1 MASTPVWKL
10 GVGAGTSCAVL
21 LDDTGWCWG
30 NILLNND
37 IPAPAQVYTYPV
49 PILSSNDA
57 VFYSVAAG
65 ERAACG
71 IFGNGTL
78 DCWGSPTAQSIDATG
93 QNDWT
98 YVSLGNNHACGI
110 VGLGQGLCWGICA
123 GDECGPLDS
132 STLLSAGNR
141 LFRIPNPNPAS
152 PWVQI
157 ETSNRI
163 LEDERF
169 NAHTCGIKSDA
180 TAWCWGDNA
189 FGQLGIGNREST
201 STPTKV
207 SGPNLWRDICTG
219 RGFTCGI
226 DTDGLLLCWGL
237 KIPSQSID
245 ENGSLFEIYGTVPV
259 VLDPDR
265 VTRDIWYTV
274 SCGYFHACVIKAT
287 DGTMHCWGE
296 NNVGQLGD
304 GTTEPAEIPKLV
316 RTPTTVIWEQGGA
329 GESHT
334 CGMPIDMNQV
344 YCWGST
350 ENGQL
355 GVGETDEDFVPVP
368 RLLRFSLSPA
378 PPPPN
383 SPVPIVEPSPSIP
396 VQSIPPPPPLLTPAP
411 APAPEE
417 ASGGGTNIGVI
428 AGAAVGGA
436 CVLCILALLAFFLI
450 RRRKNK
456 KEDGK
461 HATEDIERGS
471 TISSTGSEEGN
482 LEHPVDEHPEE
493 LSANEDDDG
502 EHASPPVNVFAVPVD
517 ESSTDEDD
525 VVPVAPLPSQLA
537 EHQEQEQKEDH
548 RDDGLYEQSDDV
560 ALPIPPADTFTEEEQ
575 HTSQQE
581 ESREDQEE
589 ILEETHEE
597 TSFGTSLAAFDT
609 TVLEEKL
616 SLERNPTFI
625 QMYHM
630 TQHFD
635 KGREYRSKSEKY
647 VSWYKPVDTLKD
659 DSKRSTSAKKSK
671 QKFLCEY
678 EGKMN
683 GLKKTADVLQNWS
696 ATGSRQF
703 GESCKKIIHIIQD
716 ITPTVWE
723 LGIMSSPFHA
733 KRMKYGLP
741 WDESMYL
748 DVYKAAQDVAYVM
761 CKRALEITDADKEY
775 DHRCMLWLLFLFSIL
790 TLSRFL
796 ADPPQANLSISY
808 SMPQKHSF
816 ESITCAEGW
825 TSMYHLCVQ
834 PLWIV

>member
-10 GVGAGTSCAVL
+10 GVGVGTSCAVL
-21 LDDTGWCWG
+21 QDDTGWCWG
-30 NILLNND
+30 NILLNNN
-37 IPAPAQVYTYPV
+37 IPMPTQVYIDPV

-57 VFYSVAAG
+57 VFSSIAAG

-71 IFGNGTL
+71 IFGNETL
-78 DCWGSPTAQSIDATG
+78 NCWGSPTAQSIDSAG
-93 QNDWT
+93 QSDWT

-110 VGLGQGLCWGICA
+110 VGFGQGLCWGICA
-123 GDECGPLDS
+123 GNECGPLES

-141 LFRIPNPNPAS
+141 LFRIPNPDPTT

-163 LEDERF
+163 LDDDRF
-169 NAHTCGIKSDA
+169 NAHTCGIKSDG

-189 FGQLGIGNREST
+189 FGQLGIGNRQST
-201 STPTKV
+201 PTPTKV
-207 SGPNLWRDICTG
+207 SGPNLWRDVCTG

-245 ENGSLFEIYGTVPV
+245 ENGSLLEIYGTVPI

-316 RTPTTVIWEQGGA
+316 RTPTTVIWEQSGA

-350 ENGQL
+350 KNGQL
-355 GVGETDEDFVPVP
+355 GVGDTDEVIVPVP
-368 RLLRFSLSPA
+368 RLLRFSLSRL
-378 PPPPN
+378 PPPSP
-383 SPVPIVEPSPSIP
+383 PVPIAEPSPSVP
-396 VQSIPPPPPLLTPAP
+396 VQAIPPPPPPPILTPAP
-411 APAPEE
+411 APAPAPEE
-417 ASGGGTNIGVI
+417 SSGGGTSIGVI

-436 CVLCILALLAFFLI
+436 CVLCILGLLLFFFI
-450 RRRKNK
+450 RKRKNK
-456 KEDGK
+456 KGDDK
-461 HATEDIERGS
+461 QVSEDIERGS
-471 TISSTGSEEGN
+471 TRSSTGSEDGSP
-482 LEHPVDEHPEE
+482 EHPVDEQHPEE
-493 LSANEDDDG
+493 LPVNDDDD
-502 EHASPPVNVFAVPVD
+502 EPAPASVNVFAIPKD
-517 ESSTDEDD
+517 ASSTDEDEI
-525 VVPVAPLPSQLA
+525 VPDAPLPTQPV
-537 EHQEQEQKEDH
+537 EQQEKEEDH
-548 RDDGLYEQSDDV
+548 HDDGLYDQGDDD
-560 ALPIPPADTFTEEEQ
+560 ALPTPPTDTFTEEDQ
-575 HTSQQE
+575 DTSQQE
-581 ESREDQEE
+581 ESRDDDED
-589 ILEETHEE
+589 IMEETQEE

-616 SLERNPTFI
+616 SLERNPTFV

-635 KGREYRSKSEKY
+635 KGQEYRSKSEKY
-647 VSWYKPVDTLKD
+647 VSWYKPVETLKD

-696 ATGSRQF
+696 ATSSRHF

-733 KRMKYGLP
+733 KRIKYGLR

-761 CKRALEITDADKEY
+761 CKRALEITDADKESSSNKSFY
-775 DHRCMLWLLFLFSIL
+775 ILLDATEALFRIYNMCGGLDEHVSSVCPAFMDRVNQYLLQKDPIWYR
-790 TLSRFL
+790 SR
-796 ADPPQANLSISY
+796 QN
-808 SMPQKHSF
+808 
-816 ESITCAEGW
+816 
-825 TSMYHLCVQ
+825 
-834 PLWIV
+834 

>member
-30 NILLNND
+30 DILLND
-37 IPAPAQVYTYPV
+37 AIPAPSQVYTYPV
-49 PILSSNDA
+49 PILDSNDA
-57 VFYSVAAG
+57 IFYSVAAG

-71 IFGNGTL
+71 ILGNGTL
-78 DCWGSPTAQSIDATG
+78 DCWGSATAQSIDSAG
-93 QNDWT
+93 LNDWT

-110 VGLGQGLCWGICA
+110 VGFGEGLCWGICA

-141 LFRIPNPNPAS
+141 LFRIPNPNPAT

-163 LEDERF
+163 LGDERF
-169 NAHTCGIKSDA
+169 NSHTCGVQSDG

-189 FGQLGIGNREST
+189 FGQLGIGTREPT
-201 STPTKV
+201 SIPTKV

-219 RGFTCGI
+219 RGYTCGI

-245 ENGSLFEIYGTVPV
+245 ENGSLFEIYGTVPI

-274 SCGYFHACVIKAT
+274 SCGYFHACAIKAT
-287 DGTMHCWGE
+287 DGAMYCWGE

-316 RTPTTVIWEQGGA
+316 KPPTTVIWEQSGA

-355 GVGETDEDFVPVP
+355 GIGDTDEDFVTVP
-368 RLLRFSLSPA
+368 RLLRFSIA
-378 PPPPN
+378 PPPPPP
-383 SPVPIVEPSPSIP
+383 SPPVPNVEPSPSVP
-396 VQSIPPPPPLLTPAP
+396 VQSIPPPPPVIAP
-411 APAPEE
+411 APAPTPEE
-417 ASGGGTNIGVI
+417 ASGSSVSTGVI
-428 AGAAVGGA
+428 VGAAVGGV
-436 CVLCILALLAFFLI
+436 CVLCILGLLAFFFI
-450 RRRKNK
+450 RRRKK
-456 KEDGK
+456 KKKKGDDK
-461 HATEDIERGS
+461 QVSEDIEGGS
-471 TISSTGSEEGN
+471 GQSSTGSEEGS
-482 LEHPVDEHPEE
+482 LDHPGDGNPQDLPV
-493 LSANEDDDG
+493 NDDDN
-502 EHASPPVNVFAVPVD
+502 EPIVPPINPISTAPMDASRSSPDEEDPVPV
-517 ESSTDEDD
+517 
-525 VVPVAPLPSQLA
+525 VPSQFVE
-537 EHQEQEQKEDH
+537 EHGQEEKEKDRH
-548 RDDGLYEQSDDV
+548 DDALYEQSDTV
-560 ALPIPPADTFTEEEQ
+560 SLPIATPDSLAKDDDGEIVEEEQ
-575 HTSQQE
+575 
-581 ESREDQEE
+581 
-589 ILEETHEE
+589 EE

-616 SLERNPTFI
+616 SLQRNPAFV

-635 KGREYRSKSEKY
+635 RGQEYRSKSERY
-647 VSWYKPVDTLKD
+647 VSWYKPVDIPKKT
-659 DSKRSTSAKKSK
+659 TSAKRSK
-671 QKFLCEY
+671 DKFFGEY

-683 GLKKTADVLQNWS
+683 GLKRTADVLQNWS
-696 ATGSRQF
+696 TTSSKEF
-703 GESCKKIIHIIQD
+703 GESCRKMIHIIQD

-723 LGIMSSPFHA
+723 LGIMSSPFHV
-733 KRMKYGLP
+733 KRIKYGLP
-741 WDESMYL
+741 WDESKYL

-761 CKRALEITDADKEY
+761 CKRALDLTDADKEY
-775 DHRCMLWLLFLFSIL
+775 DHTCML
-790 TLSRFL
+790 
-796 ADPPQANLSISY
+796 
-808 SMPQKHSF
+808 
-816 ESITCAEGW
+816 
-825 TSMYHLCVQ
+825 
-834 PLWIV
+834 